1 MKVQKVSFS
10 FNGKIKKDRPELN
23 NAFLYTA
30 DIARLESKHDARKFK
45 IGTGILALCAV
56 IVTLFNLKGP
66 KKLPENV
73 VEITNLKK
81 GLNRIEGFSNTV
93 ENLKKNILYPLQCAL
108 SANPH
113 SLTGAWLSGQV
124 QNALP
129 RRHFNAAKADKLEEI
144 TNAFAEHT
152 KELGIN
158 TVDIP
163 HTLTRTNSLGKTFT
177 KKLKRNQ
184 INKNIYTELQK
195 AKTNYN
201 EKGTY
206 TVINLGNID
215 DLTDLEIIKS
225 QKSNIEAMLENLN
238 SKSFP
243 GVIWAGWTTKSKSLP
258 LFLSNLPISITKVVD

>member
-81 GLNRIEGFSNTV
+81 GLNRIEEFSNTV
-93 ENLKKNILYPLQCAL
+93 ENLKKNILYPLQCAVKGNKAITL
-108 SANPH
+108 SKKFK
-113 SLTGAWLSGQV
+113 SGIILTG
-124 QNALP
+124 
-129 RRHFNAAKADKLEEI
+129 AKADKLEEI

>member
-1 MKVQKVSFS
+1 MKVDKVSFS

-45 IGTGILALCAV
+45 IGTGVLALCAV
-56 IVTLFNLKGP
+56 LVTLFNLKGP
-66 KKLPENV
+66 KRLPENV

-81 GLNRIEGFSNTV
+81 GLNKIQGLPNTV
-93 ENLKKNILYPLQCAL
+93 ENLKKTILYPLQCAVKGNKAINL
-108 SANPH
+108 NKKFKSGVI
-113 SLTGAWLSGQV
+113 LTG
-124 QNALP
+124 
-129 RRHFNAAKADKLEEI
+129 AKADKLEEI
-144 TNAFAEHT
+144 TNALAEHT

-201 EKGTY
+201 EKGAY

-225 QKSNIEAMLENLN
+225 QKSNIEAVLENLN

-243 GVIWAGWTTKSKSLP
+243 GVIWTGWTTKTKSLP